1 MLGVSF
7 PEIAVFLA
15 VALLVLGPEK
25 TLKASRSMGRA
36 FSRIRGYLR
45 ECERELDLE
54 DVRKAASSVRGNML
68 DFRAAAARGLEEAGD
83 EVKPAAGAAAASV
96 NDTPQS
102 ASTAPS
108 RKSSWPRPPAYVA
121 DEQLKELQ
129 GRVSALE
136 QEMERLKAQCGK

>member
-36 FSRIRGYLR
+36 FSRIRIYLR

-54 DVRKAASSVRGNML
+54 DVRKAAAGVRGNML
-68 DFRAAAARGLEEAGD
+68 DFRAAAVRGLEEAAS
-83 EVKPAAGAAAASV
+83 EAKASSARASEAAKTGAAPA
-96 NDTPQS
+96 T
-102 ASTAPS
+102 
-108 RKSSWPRPPAYVA
+108 RKSSWPKPPAYA
-121 DEQLKELQ
+121 QDEQIRDLQ
-129 GRVSALE
+129 GRVKALE
-136 QEMERLKAQCGK
+136 QEIGRLKAQCGK

>member
-7 PEIAVFLA
+7 PEVAVFLA

-54 DVRKAASSVRGNML
+54 DVRKAAAGVRGNML
-68 DFRAAAARGLEEAGD
+68 DFRTAAARGLEEAAS
-83 EVKPAAGAAAASV
+83 EVKTPSAAGIAKADAA
-96 NDTPQS
+96 P
-102 ASTAPS
+102 AP
-108 RKSSWPRPPAYVA
+108 RKPSWPKPPAYA
-121 DEQLKELQ
+121 QDEQIKDLQ
-129 GRVSALE
+129 GRVKALE
-136 QEMERLKAQCGK
+136 QEIGRLKAQCGK